1 VNWSIVG
8 WVVIGLAA
16 FLLVLFTFLNKKTRH
31 LKVRKITS
39 IDRLVAA
46 QSDAIER
53 GQPRLISLGDQ
64 LWSRTYPGLSL
75 HTLTVLPMLV
85 DAENVM
91 ADGMFVSSGEGSL
104 VALARQIVQNDYSNG
119 FLTELSKPGVN
130 AILPGPTKFSYLAG
144 LLSEIGLEKYGS
156 VTLFGNY
163 GPEAAVWVEAVQSKG
178 GYVFA
183 GAGPITAQAA
193 LFTDVEDLLIGESLY
208 AVSGSLN
215 TARSEVARLM
225 VEDIIRILLILSLL
239 AGVIMKLVGVV

>member
-1 VNWSIVG
+1 
-8 WVVIGLAA
+8 
-16 FLLVLFTFLNKKTRH
+16 
-31 LKVRKITS
+31 
-39 IDRLVAA
+39 
-46 QSDAIER
+46 
-53 GQPRLISLGDQ
+53 
-64 LWSRTYPGLSL
+64 LWSRTYPGLGL
-75 HTLTVLPMLV
+75 HALTVLPMLV
-85 DAENVM
+85 DGENVM
-91 ADGMFVSSGEGSL
+91 ADGMFVSGGEGSL

-163 GPEAAVWVEAVQSKG
+163 GPEAAVWAEAVQSQG

-183 GAGPITAQAA
+183 GAGALTAQAA
-193 LFTDVEDLLIGESLY
+193 LFSNVEDLLIGESLY